1 MRTVI
6 PDEAC
11 GYGSEPSSAI
21 GSNPADIP
29 PRHGRTHN
37 LPVATTLPA
46 AVPAIA
52 VAGYA
57 GILVAF
63 WLSFAGNVEAALA
76 IAVSTAYAAMYFGVP
91 YLMVRLAE
99 KHDGAPHRQSLH
111 SFLSGEFE
119 TITGRI
125 GGWAAVIQ
133 VVLVPVGLAFGALA
147 IGMIYVS
154 SL

>member
-6 PDEAC
+6 PDGAC
-11 GYGSEPSSAI
+11 GHGSDPSWVN
-21 GSNPADIP
+21 GSDPTNMP
-29 PRHGRTHN
+29 PRHERTHN

-52 VAGYA
+52 FAGYA
-57 GILVAF
+57 GILFAF

-91 YLMVRLAE
+91 YLMARMAE
-99 KHDGAPHRQSLH
+99 KHGDSPHRQSLPT
-111 SFLSGEFE
+111 FIDGEFE

-125 GGWAAVIQ
+125 GGWAAVVQI
-133 VVLVPVGLAFGALA
+133 VLVPVGLAFGAFA